1 MQTVKN
7 SDVAV
12 PWKCNVAVAGMLL
25 LHSLL
30 LAHIGLW
37 NSPNPDEMAHLPA
50 GVYCWTFW
58 RSDLYRVN
66 PPLVRCVAACPTML
80 FGASTDWSKY
90 SERPGVRAEW
100 AIARA
105 FAEANGSRT
114 FWLITLGRWACVG
127 FSVLGAW
134 GCYRWASDLYG
145 TVPGMLALGMW
156 CFSPNILAWGA
167 TILPDAP
174 AAALGLWACYFFWR
188 WLRAPDWRWALFAG
202 VTLGLAEL
210 TKTTWIVLFALWPAI
225 WSLWAWRLRRSAGRI
240 SVLSQTRQLLSILL
254 LGVYVL
260 NLGYGFEGTFKR
272 LDEFTF
278 VSRSFSSNESSSR
291 VRSGGN
297 RFKDTPLG
305 AIPMILPESYISGID
320 LQKADFERPMDA
332 YLFGHTKAGGWWYY
346 YLVCGT
352 LKIPI
357 GSWLLGLLAVWYT
370 VRKMSRQSGRNKPQR
385 TSHWPGWLDEF
396 TLLVVPVVLIVL
408 VSSQTGINRF
418 FRYALPAAPFAFVWI
433 GKTAQT
439 QTKGNRL
446 GTMACAILV
455 TWMVTSSLW
464 IYPHSMSYFNEFGGG
479 PCRGHAYLVDANI
492 DWAQDMWYL
501 KRWQHANPEA
511 QPIYLAYRGMVKPDR
526 YDIEWLPAPK
536 CDVRRTSRPNR
547 GSGLHSPEG
556 RHEPMQFS
564 AERARRLGPHPGW
577 HAISVHRLRTE
588 KRGGYVFYEHLE
600 PIARAGYSINIYR
613 ITLGDAN
620 RLRRTLGLPEL
631 PED

>member
-1 MQTVKN
+1 MLTVESN
-7 SDVAV
+7 DVAV
-12 PWKCNVAVAGMLL
+12 PARSSVAVVGPLL

-30 LAHIGLW
+30 LAHIGVW

-50 GVYCWTFW
+50 GVYTWTFG
-58 RSDLYRVN
+58 RFDLYRVN
-66 PPLVRCVAACPTML
+66 PPLVRCVAASPAML
-80 FGASTDWSKY
+80 FGASTDWSEY
-90 SERPGVRAEW
+90 SEKPGVRAEW
-100 AIARA
+100 AIGRA
-105 FAEANGSRT
+105 FVKANGSRT

-145 TVPGMLALGMW
+145 TASGVLALGMW

-167 TILPDAP
+167 TILPDVP

-225 WSLWAWRLRRSAGRI
+225 WSLWAWRLRHLADRM

-278 VSRSFSSNESSSR
+278 MSRSFSGNESSSR

-305 AIPMILPESYISGID
+305 AIPMILPESYITGID
-320 LQKADFERPMDA
+320 LQKADFERTMDA
-332 YLFGHTKAGGWWYY
+332 YLFGRTKAGGWWYY
-346 YLVCGT
+346 YLVCGA

-357 GSWLLGLLAVWYT
+357 GSWLLGLLAVGYT
-370 VRKMSRQSGRNKPQR
+370 VSEMSRQSNRSKPQR
-385 TSHWPGWLDEF
+385 ISPWPGWLNHF
-396 TLLVVPVVLIVL
+396 TLLIVPVVLIVL

-418 FRYALPAAPFAFVWI
+418 FRYALPAAPFVFIWI
-433 GKTAQT
+433 GKVAQ
-439 QTKGNRL
+439 GRL
-446 GTMACAILV
+446 GTMACTVLV
-455 TWMVTSSLW
+455 TWMAASCLW
-464 IYPHSMSYFNEFGGG
+464 IYPHTMSYFNELGGG
-479 PCRGHAYLVDANI
+479 PCKGHTYLVDANI
-492 DWAQDMWYL
+492 DWQQDMWYL
-501 KRWQHANPEA
+501 KRWQDAHPEA
-511 QPIYLAYRGMVKPDR
+511 QPVYLACRGYVRPDD
-526 YDIEWLPAPK
+526 YGIDWLPAAKFNRLPA
-536 CDVRRTSRPNR
+536 SRADR
-547 GSGLHSPEG
+547 EGSLPSPTG
-556 RHEPMQFS
+556 GPEPMQCLT
-564 AERARRLGPHPGW
+564 AYARNRGPEPGW
-577 HAISVHRLRTE
+577 HAISVHRLRME
-588 KRGGYVFYEHLE
+588 KGGGYAFYEHLE

-620 RLRRTLGLPEL
+620 RLRRELGIPEL
-631 PED
+631 TGD